1 MWSELTTD
9 LRQYNEL
16 LGELKLNTTLL
27 RQTWNLIETTSAS
40 ELLEIGE
47 TELVQRLLNRLDAQK
62 PLADQERVTLV
73 NYLHSKVG
81 LIKDTAESR
90 LVSV

>member
-1 MWSELTTD
+1 M
-9 LRQYNEL
+9 
-16 LGELKLNTTLL
+16 NTTLL
-27 RQTWNLIETTSAS
+27 RQTWNLIETTNAI

-47 TELVQRLLNRLDAQK
+47 AELIRRLLMRLDAQK
-62 PLADQERVTLV
+62 PLADRERIYLN
-73 NYLHSKVG
+73 NYLHSKIG